1 LFIIRTKKRDELA
14 SYLKAKQIGCE
25 IYYPIPLHLQ
35 ECFGEWGYKKGDFP
49 ESERAAQEAL
59 ALPIYPE
66 LTEEMQSRVVD
77 VITDF
82 HNSNT

>member
-1 LFIIRTKKRDELA
+1 
-14 SYLKAKQIGCE
+14 
-25 IYYPIPLHLQ
+25 LHLQ
-35 ECFGEWGYKKGDFP
+35 ECFGEWGYKKGVFP